1 LLEEKISVKLR
12 SCEDLGIVS
21 GCSQESNFDFEKEVE
36 KETSRAITE
45 TRNALRNPS
54 VCPPDQTS
62 PIHNPRTSTAKTE
75 A

>member
-1 LLEEKISVKLR
+1 LIEEKISVKLW
-12 SCEDLGIVS
+12 SCEDLGIVA
-21 GCSQESNFDFEKEVE
+21 GCSQESNFGFEKEVE